1 MSEIGNVYTPYMLA
15 NEECIKSG
23 QGMLR
28 TVIDGRD
35 WEQAPFPYHAKCL
48 DQLRAEFYKL
58 SEKNQN
64 KFKKIADKT
73 NLFAIFFTD

>member
-1 MSEIGNVYTPYMLA
+1 MLA

-23 QGMLR
+23 QGILR

-58 SEKNQN
+58 SEINQN
-64 KFKKIADKT
+64 NFKQIADKT
-73 NLFAIFFTD
+73 NLFSIFFTD